1 MLLKNTQ
8 KFLLSVGLMVILA
21 LSANTINAQDKNQGN
36 GGTSEDKNGCAAA
49 HLDSND
55 IPTDSNGKGSNNA
68 SHDGINGPSCKKDRD
83 KDKEHNG
90 GGNDYNDN
98 TPTPEPITMLLF
110 GTGLAGV
117 GYVRRKFGKDK
128 DETNAGE

>member
-8 KFLLSVGLMVILA
+8 KFLLSAGLLIILA
-21 LSANTINAQDKNQGN
+21 LLANTINAQDKNQGN
-36 GGTSEDKNGCAAA
+36 GGTSEDKNGCATA

-55 IPTDSNGKGSNNA
+55 VPTDSNGKGSNNA
-68 SHDGINGPSCKKDRD
+68 SHDGINGPSCKKDRAD
-83 KDKEHNG
+83 
-90 GGNDYNDN
+90 DN

-128 DETNAGE
+128 DETNTGE

>member
-8 KFLLSVGLMVILA
+8 KLLLSVGMMIILA
-21 LSANTINAQDKNQGN
+21 LSASTVSNAQTDNQGN
-36 GGTSEDKNGCAAA
+36 GGTTEDKNGCAEA
-49 HLDSND
+49 HLDPAD
-55 IPTDSNGKGSNNA
+55 TPTDSNGMGSNNA
-68 SHDGINGPSCKKDRD
+68 SHDGINGPSCKKDRAD
-83 KDKEHNG
+83 
-90 GGNDYNDN
+90 DN

-128 DETNAGE
+128 DETNTGE